1 MRLKL
6 MRQAGSDMRTLI
18 IDDSRLDRQLIRKL
32 LKTSDIE
39 VDIEEAEDASSALD
53 TLADNAFDCLVVDQ
67 RMPGIVGTEFI
78 RTFRDREEGARTPIL
93 VLSGDHATKLTIEE
107 ALGAGG
113 DFFMAKKDLTAKRL
127 KAALSCLGQAR

>member
-1 MRLKL
+1 
-6 MRQAGSDMRTLI
+6 MRTLI

-39 VDIEEAEDASSALD
+39 VDIKEAEDASSALD
-53 TLADNAFDCLVVDQ
+53 TLADEVFDCLVVDQ

-78 RTFRDREEGARTPIL
+78 RTFRDREEGTRTPIL